1 MHIHFIIDKGYPTSA
16 QRVRYHNLIQRI
28 ALSNTVECT
37 SYSVPFYQDD
47 PLVRCNIVTQG
58 RKTISPRL
66 GRLIDRFV
74 FPDRHI
80 FNIRKYQSSLGRS
93 MQVKMAS
100 AIILGMAPF
109 SFLVMGKYLKAKYP
123 DTMLIADLADPF
135 SFNMRYKTSR
145 IRKYLAQL
153 IESKCFSYFDCI
165 TVLNKQIQDH
175 YSFLY
180 PHHAQK
186 FVVLE
191 QGIEPELIN
200 KVNLVSSV
208 NNPTYTFLYTG
219 TFYKRGRSPFPLY
232 HAFSA
237 SGMNVRLFVYGN
249 IKTSLRPPVSPKIEY
264 HTAVPKDDLLPL
276 ITQADALVL
285 VDNAYGFQEPG
296 KTLETLGINKPILFI
311 NDDSNSPAAYH
322 AKMSGNVFWC
332 KNYTSSISEAIKVIV
347 DSKAAYT
354 GLDISPYTWDQMY
367 ERLMRLL
374 EKRSGG

>member
-16 QRVRYHNLIQRI
+16 QRVRYHNLIQRL

-37 SYSVPFYQDD
+37 SYSVPFYQED
-47 PLVRCNIVTQG
+47 PLVKCNTVTQG

-219 TFYKRGRSPFPLY
+219 TFYKRGRRPYPLY
-232 HAFSA
+232 HAFSGC
-237 SGMNVRLFVYGN
+237 GMNVKVVVYGN
-249 IKTSLRPPVSPKIEY
+249 IKKSLRPPVSPKIEY
-264 HTAVPKDDLLPL
+264 HTAVLKADLLPI

-296 KTLETLGINKPILFI
+296 KTLETLGINKPVLFI
-311 NDDSNSPAAYH
+311 NENPNSPAAHH
-322 AKMSGNVFWC
+322 AKMSSNVFWC
-332 KNYTSSISEAIKVIV
+332 KNDASSISEAIKAIV
-347 DSKAAYT
+347 DSNAAYI
-354 GLDISPYTWDQMY
+354 GLDISPYTWEKMH
-367 ERLMRLL
+367 ERLIGLL